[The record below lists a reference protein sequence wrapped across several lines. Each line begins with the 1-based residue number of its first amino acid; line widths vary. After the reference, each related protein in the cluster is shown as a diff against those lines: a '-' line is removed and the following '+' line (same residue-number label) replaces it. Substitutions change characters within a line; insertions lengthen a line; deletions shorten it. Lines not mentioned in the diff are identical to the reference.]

1 MNMVLKPQDI
11 LVLLK
16 IVVLRDTPWSYP
28 MLAKSL
34 FMSQSEVHASIQR
47 AEAAHLFDRHRS
59 RVLRS
64 SLFEFLVH
72 GLKYA
77 FPAMRGGSTRGMP
90 TGYAAPPLTSLI
102 QGTGG
107 DPPVWPDPEG
117 EVRGNELSPLYRSV
131 PKAASA
137 DPALYEMLALVDAI
151 REGRA
156 REATL
161 AVQELKTRLELSK

>member
-1 MNMVLKPQDI
+1 MFLKPQDI

-16 IVVLRDTPWSYP
+16 LIVLRDTIWSYP

-47 AEAAHLFDRHRS
+47 AEAACLFDRHRS

-77 FPAMRGGSTRGMP
+77 FPATRGGSTRGIP
-90 TGYAAPPLTSLI
+90 TGYAAPPLNRLI
-102 QGTGG
+102 HGASG
-107 DPPVWPDPEG
+107 DPPVWPDPDG
-117 EVRGNELSPLYRSV
+117 EVRGYELSPLYRSV
-131 PKAASA
+131 PKAVAV
-137 DPALYEMLALVDAI
+137 DPELYELLALVDAI

-161 AVQELKTRLELSK
+161 AIEELKSRLELSK

>member
-1 MNMVLKPQDI
+1 MFLKPQDI

-16 IVVLRDTPWSYP
+16 IVVLRDAVWSYP

-34 FMSQSEVHASIQR
+34 FMSQSEVHASVRR
-47 AEAAHLFDRHRS
+47 AEVAHLFDRHRS

-77 FPAMRGGSTRGMP
+77 CPAIRGGSTRGMP
-90 TGYAAPPLTSLI
+90 TGYAAPPLSPLI
-102 QGTGG
+102 QGAG
-107 DPPVWPDPEG
+107 DDLPVWPDPEG
-117 EVRGNELSPLYRSV
+117 EVRGYELSPLYRSV
-131 PKAASA
+131 PKAAAA
-137 DPALYEMLALVDAI
+137 DPELYEMLALIDAI

-161 AVQELKTRLELSK
+161 AAQELKNRLVS